1 VSKIRNED
9 LVLKVSG
16 NVDPKKWDEGRYD
29 AFVDAL
35 CEGREYQKEAIFTA
49 LRFLVGGEYPDLRAL
64 ARENFDENPKLAEA
78 FGSWDAMESRLQLPD
93 LLSCSL
99 DLATGTGKSY
109 VLYGIAAILLAKGTV
124 DRVLV
129 LCPSNTIEHG
139 LTEKFK
145 ELAADPDLLEAMPA
159 DMAYHSPQI
168 IDASESIVEG
178 CICVENYHAIL
189 KHVKSAVRSSL
200 KGKGEKT
207 LVLND
212 EAHHVAS
219 ATTDLRKWK
228 EFLIDREFG
237 FRRVVGVSGTCY
249 VGNDYFADVVS
260 RYSLRQAIEERHVKE
275 VEYIAKEP
283 KLRDSDEKWQLIHK
297 FHKECARKIKRRVPG
312 IRPLTIVVTKN
323 IRNCESVA
331 EELRAFLQESERISE
346 EQADSKVLVVTSS
359 QAHQRNIARLRMVD
373 SPQSK
378 VEWIISVSMLSEGW
392 DVKNVFQILPHEERA
407 FNSKLLIAQV
417 LGRGLRVPENWH
429 GEQAKVTVFNHESWA
444 PKIEHLVN
452 EILEMDKR
460 VSSVVL
466 RNSEHHFTVH
476 NLEYEKTETSTKV
489 TAPGEYN
496 LFERGH
502 LDLPTLLAEESVQ
515 VGLVSV
521 RGKRRDETVTI
532 RHKILTAEEV
542 ATTMHEKLAEFDR
555 DTASNPDIQK
565 HTRYAAKYPRG
576 KLLRVVLETV
586 RRSGIDKNKIPDEAK
601 QKFLGSLGVLHRK
614 DSRNVAYRPAVK
626 NLIYRNTR
634 ERHNDSCSSA
644 ELQRDKSVFYRSDC
658 EKFLPEEQRDFFR
671 KLTGPDG
678 DYAGCANLVEN
689 DYNFKTPVNLAIA
702 DSQPERKFMRE
713 LCKRENAEA
722 LDAWLK
728 NAAMN
733 FYAIEYAWSK
743 PSSRIS
749 GGPSHIKRG
758 MFSPD
763 FFIKQGDRILVVEIK
778 DDSEIQNPSP
788 ENIAKHKFAREHI
801 SRLNVRLFEGAGS
814 IHYQFNMLTPQDYGM
829 FFTLLRERKMG
840 YCRSRL
846 DAEILKAG
854 QMKNITPAQFDE
866 LDLVRLTTNNYAS
879 EGLKSGKLGTVV
891 LVAYRSGGGYAYEVD
906 FEGCE
911 GDSPFVIKAL
921 RGDEIE
927 LVEKLEKE

>member
-1 VSKIRNED
+1 MSKIRNED

-219 ATTDLRKWK
+219 ATTDLKKWK
-228 EFLIDREFG
+228 EFLIDKEFG

-502 LDLPTLLAEESVQ
+502 LDLPTLLA
-515 VGLVSV
+515 
-521 RGKRRDETVTI
+521 
-532 RHKILTAEEV
+532 
-542 ATTMHEKLAEFDR
+542 
-555 DTASNPDIQK
+555 
-565 HTRYAAKYPRG
+565 
-576 KLLRVVLETV
+576 VVLETV

-626 NLIYRNTR
+626 NLVSRNTR
-634 ERHNDSCSSA
+634 ERHNDSCSA
-644 ELQRDKSVFYRSDC
+644 IELQRDKAVFHRSDC

-671 KLTGPDG
+671 KLTDPDG

-689 DYNFKTPVNLAIA
+689 DYNFKTPVNLTIA

-728 NAAMN
+728 NTAMN
-733 FYAIEYAWSK
+733 FYTIEYAWSK
-743 PSSRIS
+743 PSSRIG

-763 FFIKQGDRILVVEIK
+763 FFIKQGGRILVVEIK
-778 DDSEIQNPSP
+778 DDSEINNPSP
-788 ENIAKHKFAREHI
+788 ENIKKHEFARAHFA
-801 SRLNVRLFEGAGS
+801 RLNGRLFEGTGS
-814 IHYQFNMLTPQDYGM
+814 VHYQFNMLTPQDYGT
-829 FFTLLRERKMG
+829 FFALLREKKIE
-840 YCRSRL
+840 YYHSRL
-846 DAEILKAG
+846 DAAMLEAS
-854 QMKNITPAQFDE
+854 QVKNPAPARFNE
-866 LDLVRLTTNNYAS
+866 LDVVRLTTDTYAS
-879 EGLKSGKLGTVV
+879 EGLKRGKSGTVV
-891 LVAYRSGGGYAYEVD
+891 LVYDRSGGGRAYEVD
-906 FEGCE
+906 FEDWD
-911 GDSPFVIKAL
+911 GDLPFTSKSL
-921 RGDEIE
+921 GGDEIS
-927 LVEKLEKE
+927 LVKKWKKR